1 VGTVA
6 ETGGQPTPAE
16 QVANIHRANLLGCE
30 MLCFASNNTEV
41 FWRQKHL
48 VVEIV
53 AETRLNSWLRAGGV
67 PERARYESI
76 NSIFRVAGLKLVR
89 PSVRALGT
97 KGAMALALGLYA
109 AQVTDTLIFE
119 DMECT

>member
-1 VGTVA
+1 
-6 ETGGQPTPAE
+6 
-16 QVANIHRANLLGCE
+16 
-30 MLCFASNNTEV
+30 MLCLQHTEV
-41 FWRQKHL
+41 FWRLKHL

-109 AQVTDTLIFE
+109 AQVS
-119 DMECT
+119 

>member
-1 VGTVA
+1 
-6 ETGGQPTPAE
+6 
-16 QVANIHRANLLGCE
+16 
-30 MLCFASNNTEV
+30 M
-41 FWRQKHL
+41 
-48 VVEIV
+48 
-53 AETRLNSWLRAGGV
+53 

-109 AQVTDTLIFE
+109 AQVSPMHLIFE

>member
-1 VGTVA
+1 
-6 ETGGQPTPAE
+6 
-16 QVANIHRANLLGCE
+16 
-30 MLCFASNNTEV
+30 M
-41 FWRQKHL
+41 
-48 VVEIV
+48 
-53 AETRLNSWLRAGGV
+53 

-109 AQVTDTLIFE
+109 GQVSRSFKAWCALDLFGLQRSWL
-119 DMECT
+119 

>member
-1 VGTVA
+1 MA
-6 ETGGQPTPAE
+6 EP
-16 QVANIHRANLLGCE
+16 
-30 MLCFASNNTEV
+30 
-41 FWRQKHL
+41 
-48 VVEIV
+48 
-53 AETRLNSWLRAGGV
+53 RLNSWLRAGGV

-109 AQVTDTLIFE
+109 AQVRRHGVHLIWLAAFVAVLGLA
-119 DMECT
+119 DA